1 MKLYPYVIE
10 LKRPSYRLIDFI
22 SQLLLIISLSA
33 FTYALFERL
42 PVNKIAIYLSAG
54 GIIGWWIYCLV
65 QNSKDQIPYYR
76 WGIFLAC
83 LGWWYLPKGGW
94 ICAIYVLAGFFEKQ
108 AKFPEELAF
117 DQDEIVVNS
126 LPKKHIYWE
135 ELNNVVIKDGL
146 LTIDFKNNKLLQK
159 EIQSGSNAKD
169 EQDFNEFCRN
179 RLQAKA

>member
-22 SQLLLIISLSA
+22 SQLLFLISLSA
-33 FTYALFERL
+33 FTYALFIGL
-42 PVNKIAIYLSAG
+42 PVNIIAIYLSSG
-54 GIIGWWIYCLV
+54 GIIGWWIFCIWKTK
-65 QNSKDQIPYYR
+65 NDQIPYYR
-76 WGIFLAC
+76 LGLIVAC

-94 ICAIYVLAGFFEKQ
+94 ICAIYLLASFFEKQ

-117 DQDEIVVNS
+117 DQDEIVVNNF
-126 LPKKHIYWE
+126 PKKHIFWE
-135 ELNNVVIKDGL
+135 DLNNVIIKDGL

-159 EIQSGSNAKD
+159 EIQSGSNIKD

-179 RLQAKA
+179 RLQQKD